1 MSDILISQEHANE
14 IERLMADVV
23 RLRAENLRLRAAVNA
38 YIMAVAGLE
47 ETEPCFYEARTADG
61 SMFGVARAWC
71 RTHGFNCP
79 NLGIQLI
86 AKDTP

>member
-38 YIMAVAGLE
+38 CIIAVAGLE
-47 ETEPCFYEARTADG
+47 EPCIYEARTADG
-61 SMFGVARAWC
+61 SMFGIARSWC
-71 RTHGFNCP
+71 RTHGFDCP
-79 NLGIQLI
+79 NHPK
-86 AKDTP
+86 KDTP